1 MSTKKIILL
10 DEVDKTELQ
19 TDIDGKAPIGHKH
32 STNDITGQLPVSKG
46 GLGLSTLHTNQV
58 FYTSAQDVVNQL
70 DAPTEP
76 SVLVQGTKT
85 IHNLLGRS
93 GMFDKSDFDEINPG
107 EIYDG
112 VSIDNTHA
120 KYGPYSL
127 QLAVQGDSSET
138 KYTLEPKNENSLF
151 YLNPSHIYYIRV
163 ETYQEEKHGG
173 TDIYWPIAESPFVSA
188 RSGFDGQWNL
198 VSAVNNRSNFSEGY
212 YPMQLVCDH
221 ESFYAFTWLDGLMLI
236 DLTADFGAGNEP
248 DKAWC
253 DANLPYFSNKYNI
266 KYDKP
271 YWKPLNDIGIK
282 SIVTLKGKERTTF
295 TVSLQNKVV
304 ARGQIGANNT
314 SVIELKETGEYAIH
328 AEKDGLAYDTT
339 LTINYTG
346 TYEVEIYTPD
356 PFSEISI
363 RDIPKITKT
372 GIAPSVW
379 AIGDT
384 RQVKL
389 NGTVSA
395 YTFSNETVYMFII
408 AFDHNASVEMNN
420 EHHIICSF
428 AKSAATGGKDIAFV
442 DSQYNNYTSNPCFH
456 MNSSNTTVGGWAS
469 SYMRQTICSQ
479 FKNAMPS
486 DLRAVLRS
494 RTIYTDNT
502 GGTSGNNS
510 SNVTATTD
518 YVYLPSE
525 FEVQGSSKYANSY
538 ERNHQKQLAYYKNG
552 ASKIRYKSDDTS
564 TAAWWWV
571 RSPYYHTSGQY
582 FCAVYNNGSPV
593 SPSARYAIGFA
604 PLITL

>member
-10 DEVDKTELQ
+10 DEVDKNELQ

-32 STNDITGQLPVSKG
+32 STGDITGQLPVSKG
-46 GLGLSTLHTNQV
+46 GLRLSTLHTNQV
-58 FYTSAQDVVNQL
+58 FYTSGKDVVSQL
-70 DAPTEP
+70 GAPTEP

-93 GMFDKSDFDEINPG
+93 GMFDKADFLEINPG
-107 EIYDG
+107 EIDDG

-120 KYGPYSL
+120 KYGSYSL
-127 QLAVQGDSSET
+127 QLGAQGDSSET

-173 TDIYWPIAESPFVSA
+173 TDIYWPIAESSFLSA
-188 RSGFDGQWNL
+188 RSGPDGQWNL
-198 VSAVNNRSNFSEGY
+198 ISAVSNRSNFSEGY

-282 SIVTLKGKERTTF
+282 SVVTLKGRENTTF
-295 TVSLQNKVV
+295 TVSLKGKVV
-304 ARGQIGANNT
+304 ASGQIGPNGI
-314 SVIELKETGEYAIH
+314 SVIELKETGDYAIH
-328 AEKDGLAYDTT
+328 AERNGIPHTFT

-346 TYEVEIYTPD
+346 TYEVDINIDER
-356 PFSEISI
+356 FSMVNTA
-363 RDIPKITKT
+363 DIPAITKA
-372 GIAPSVW
+372 GLASSIW

-384 RQVKL
+384 REVKL
-389 NGTVSA
+389 NGTVGA
-395 YTFSNETVYMFII
+395 YNFSNYTTYMFIV
-408 AFDHNASVEMNN
+408 AFDHNSSVEMNGA
-420 EHHIICSF
+420 HHMICSF
-428 AKSAATGGKDIAFV
+428 AKSAATGGKDIAFA
-442 DSQYNNYTSNPCFH
+442 DSYYGRSTSEPCFH
-456 MNSSNTTVGGWAS
+456 MNALKINTGGWKN
-469 SYMRQTICSQ
+469 SYMRNTICDR
-479 FKNAMPS
+479 FKSALPS
-486 DLRAVLRS
+486 DLQAVLRS

-502 GGTSGNNS
+502 GGGTDNS

-525 FEVQGSSKYANSY
+525 FEVQGAREHANSY
-538 ERNHQKQLAYYKNG
+538 EQKYQQQLAYYRNG
-552 ASKIRYKSDDTS
+552 ASKRRYKSDNTS
-564 TAAWWWV
+564 KASLWWV
-571 RSPYYHTSGQY
+571 RSPFYAFDDS
-582 FCAVYNNGSPV
+582 FCFVVAGGS
-593 SPSARYAIGFA
+593 SNINDANFAIGFA

>member
-32 STNDITGQLPVSKG
+32 STSDVIGPLPVSKG
-46 GLGLSTLHTNQV
+46 GLGLSTLHINQV
-58 FYTSAQDVVNQL
+58 FYTSEQNVVSQL
-70 DAPTEP
+70 GAPTEP

-93 GMFDKSDFDEINPG
+93 GMFDKADFVEINPG
-107 EIYDG
+107 KIYDG

-120 KYGPYSL
+120 KYGSYSL
-127 QLAVQGDSSET
+127 QLDLQGDSSET

-221 ESFYAFTWLDGLMLI
+221 ESFYASTWLDGLMLI

-248 DKAWC
+248 DQAWC

-282 SIVTLKGKERTTF
+282 SVVTLKGKENTTF
-295 TVSLQNKVV
+295 TVSLKGKVV
-304 ARGQIGANNT
+304 ASGQIGPNGI

-328 AEKDGLAYDTT
+328 AEKDGGALDTT

-346 TYEVEIYTPD
+346 THEIDINVPD
-356 PFSEISI
+356 PFSTISTA
-363 RDIPKITKT
+363 DIPAITKA
-372 GIAPSVW
+372 GIASSIW

-384 RQVKL
+384 RAVKL
-389 NGTVSA
+389 NGTVGA
-395 YTFSNETVYMFII
+395 YNFSNETVYMFIV
-408 AFDHNASVEMNN
+408 AFDHNTDVEMNGA
-420 EHHIICSF
+420 HHIVCSF
-428 AKSAATGGKDIAFV
+428 AKSALTGGKDIAFV
-442 DSQYNNYTSNPCFH
+442 DSNYGNSTSGASFH
-456 MNSSNTTVGGWAS
+456 MNASYTNNGGWKD

-479 FKNAMPS
+479 FKNAIPS
-486 DLRAVLRS
+486 DLQAILRS

-502 GGTSGNNS
+502 GRKTNNS

-518 YVYLPSE
+518 YVYIPSE
-525 FEVQGSSKYANSY
+525 FEVQGSSEYANSY
-538 ERNHQKQLAYYKNG
+538 EQNHQKQLAYYKNG
-552 ASKIRYKSDDTS
+552 ASKTRYKSNATS
-564 TAAWWWV
+564 TAARWWV
-571 RSPYYHTSGQY
+571 RSPARTTANT
-582 FCAVYNNGSPV
+582 FCYVEARGSIANIAADYV
-593 SPSARYAIGFA
+593 NGFA